1 MKINIPTIVG
11 ALAAMSTAVESL
23 SLRGL
28 LGREGDAA
36 GERTVVDDDEAKY
49 AEERILANLA
59 APSAAVAE
67 DEKNEDGDRR
77 GLQWISDCSTVAYF
91 HPVYPAGW
99 SGGYCA
105 QTTGC
110 NAPSFLT
117 NLECC
122 EQAYVGQSPATCK
135 SIAGIAPPTPPAPTP
150 GSPPA
155 PPSGGGVWYPDY
167 SAQWAVG
174 KCIDTLPLPP
184 YGSRPLYTT
193 QLECCKGAYAGQTS
207 FYCIKNLV
215 NAPTSMPTTP
225 PTQKPSTG
233 PTTFK
238 PTGVPTTS
246 VPTGVPTTPPP
257 TGEPTTTPPTTPVP
271 TGGPTFQ
278 PTSSP
283 SKAPTTRTP
292 TAVPTTTA
300 PTVTQYG
307 TMWYPNYS
315 AGYCSNKL
323 PLPVNGAA
331 PFSDSKENCCNG
343 NYNWR
348 YALCMAGGP

>member
-11 ALAAMSTAVESL
+11 ALAAMSNPVESL

-28 LGREGDAA
+28 LGRDGD
-36 GERTVVDDDEAKY
+36 ERTIVDDDEAKY

-59 APSAAVAE
+59 APSAEVAE

-77 GLQWISDCSTVAYF
+77 GLQWIADCSTVAYF
-91 HPVYPAGW
+91 HPVYTAGW

-135 SIAGIAPPTPPAPTP
+135 TTAGIAPPTPPAPTP

-167 SAQWAVG
+167 SAQWGVG

-207 FYCIKNLV
+207 NYCIKNLV
-215 NAPTSMPTTP
+215 NAPTSTPSTTP
-225 PTQKPSTG
+225 TPKPSTG
-233 PTTFK
+233 PTTSK
-238 PTGVPTTS
+238 
-246 VPTGVPTTPPP
+246 P
-257 TGEPTTTPPTTPVP
+257 TGEPSTTIPTGIPTAAPTTGPTTLVP
-271 TGGPTFQ
+271 TGGPTTLV
-278 PTSSP
+278 PTGG
-283 SKAPTTRTP
+283 PTTLVP
-292 TAVPTTTA
+292 TAVPTTAA
-300 PTVTQYG
+300 PTVTQFG
-307 TMWYPNYS
+307 AMWYPKYS

-331 PFSDSKENCCNG
+331 PLSDSKANCCNG

-348 YALCMAGGP
+348 YAQCMALGP